1 MNIWLVI
8 CKHLI
13 PESIALLILCWIN
26 VGHPSLI
33 LLLTYAVVLRIVW
46 NIAIIT
52 HGLGHVL
59 ITAIVDRDPTFIKWA
74 NLLEHRTLSDVL
86 RSLIPFT
93 PIISPLSADADYPWV
108 TVGKTT
114 PLAIRIK
121 AGGGILFNIMAVGLV
136 SIVPMLNDL
145 SSIDFNPYG
154 SIDRLVIPAFIGA
167 NAIAIFS
174 SRSDLGA
181 MVTGAATC
189 FNCGNFG
196 FVGKRL
202 ANDDRELLPAR
213 VVEIFQAMGHETE
226 IRGEQ
231 AGGGVVFAR
240 DLTDRVVFVGKKI
253 INRKRQ
259 NLTRSLETAFA
270 PVRERARR
278 SGAKAVD
285 NAIVGIWHYRYA
297 TSSPPAILETHWHE
311 WMPARSA
318 DVWRVE
324 QGQWVRDRQTVNH
337 RITHNGDFNTWMLF
351 GEEIA
356 TTELGLW
363 LERVLHT
370 PNSTVG
376 DSPKIAGMMDLL
388 ITQGM
393 WAASLRLAY
402 QLAVAKSLSA
412 AFGGNIPT
420 KTAPNTAPSE
430 LELSGWAEI
439 VEGIF
444 CQHQAVLLLPDAQS
458 MLELSQSHVARL
470 EREIIQALSQH
481 HTIGCWTELAR
492 AAFVKTAVNAFFY
505 NNPYQAAK
513 LFMSR
518 ATGTF
523 GLVTASTLCADS
535 VVLSAWGQPIATG
548 FNVAEEYM
556 VYASEP
562 AAVDVVLAQIPRSYR
577 LDLEQKGGE
586 IAWVGV
592 DRIAIYDIQADRE
605 LVGAELAQ
613 RWIPLQHN
621 DYILPPAASAP
632 DPVAHDIEEI
642 PQVIKAIAA
651 SWQDPA
657 SFNRQSADY
666 LAELLIER
674 ARLWD
679 RRQQATS
686 SSKLDAVGD
695 GTLDLLI
702 IGVENS
708 LWLGERFAQD
718 LISICPGLR
727 VETLSANHVLRKLQ
741 SDSDSLYLGKT
752 SIVLAISQS
761 GQTFPTLQ
769 ATQMFEQLRRQNEI
783 GELFVMTG
791 EVCSLMGSAIEQY
804 YYPAASF
811 TRRIFINGSGRRT
824 AEPTTVA
831 VVAAQATLTELLLY
845 LTKRLQ
851 HSFPARQKAF
861 GMTLTTANL
870 TSLELVRDDF
880 VDRRV
885 GSIVGTI
892 ESTTHRQL
900 VRVGRQWALHITEM
914 PIAWG
919 IQAVYVLISVGLQ
932 APLVQTIFRSMF
944 GLANLAVPGW
954 LLPALTLA
962 DIAIYIFGSWLWTLG
977 LRYVQGRSLFAR
989 VGKRTLVIGD
999 VPWVHQLLTAYVSK
1013 LFSLSYGITSL
1024 EVHGANPQ
1032 DQMLHLFGHRIVRGT
1047 LVFLGIPDGRSDRF
1061 QQERESAVMMTGK
1074 QANGVRH
1081 LTAGAEIIA
1090 LGQNQSIEQQGFAA
1104 AIILP
1109 DAATDLANN
1118 TKLLAELREARF
1130 GALERLVA
1138 SYVFFWALSKRVA
1151 SFPLLRY
1158 QHWKSQSRARI
1169 MTTAAP
1175 VARVTT
1181 TSTSNATKIF
1191 ARSKVLNGFG
1201 RSK

>member
-13 PESIALLILCWIN
+13 PESIALLILCWIDIDY
-26 VGHPSLI
+26 PSPI
-33 LLLTYAVVLRIVW
+33 LLLTYAVLLRIVW

-59 ITAIVDRDPTFIKWA
+59 ITAIVDRDPTFINRA
-74 NLLEHRTLSDVL
+74 NLLEHRTIADIFS
-86 RSLIPFT
+86 SLIPFT
-93 PIISPLSADADYPWV
+93 PIFSPLSADADYPWV
-108 TVGKTT
+108 AVGKTT

-136 SIVPMLNDL
+136 SIVPMPDDLFRIDLNL
-145 SSIDFNPYG
+145 CE
-154 SIDRLVIPAFIGA
+154 SIDRLVIQAFISA
-167 NAIAIFS
+167 NALAIFS
-174 SRSDLGA
+174 SRSDLVA
-181 MVTGAATC
+181 MVTGEATC

-202 ANDDRELLPAR
+202 TNDDRELLPAR
-213 VVEIFQAMGHETE
+213 VVAIFQAMGHETE

-231 AGGGVVFAR
+231 AGGGVVFAH
-240 DLTDRVVFVGKKI
+240 DPTDRVVFVGKKI

-270 PVRERARR
+270 PVRERSRR

-285 NAIVGIWHYRYA
+285 NAIVGVWHYRYA
-297 TSSPPAILETHWHE
+297 TSSPPAIVETHWHE

-324 QGQWVRDRQTVNH
+324 QGQWVKDRQTVNH
-337 RITHNGDFNTWMLF
+337 RITHNGDFDAWMLF
-351 GEEIA
+351 GEEVA
-356 TTELGLW
+356 NTELGLW

-412 AFGGNIPT
+412 AFGGKIPT

-444 CQHQAVLLLPDAQS
+444 CHHQAVLLLPDAQS

-470 EREIIQALSQH
+470 EREMIQALSQH

-562 AAVDVVLAQIPRSYR
+562 AAVDAVLAQIPRSYR

-632 DPVAHDIEEI
+632 DPVAHDIGEI

-651 SWQDPA
+651 SWQDSA

-666 LAELLIER
+666 LAELLIEK

-686 SSKLDAVGD
+686 NGKLDSLVD

-702 IGVENS
+702 TGVENS

-718 LISICPGLR
+718 LKSICPGLK
-727 VETLSANHVLRKLQ
+727 VEILSANHILWKLQ
-741 SDSDSLYLGKT
+741 SDSDSLDLGKN

-769 ATQMFEQLRRQNEI
+769 ATQIFEQLRRQNAI

-831 VVAAQATLTELLLY
+831 VVAAQTTLTELLLY

-851 HSFPARQKAF
+851 QGFPARQKAF
-861 GMTLTTANL
+861 GMTLTTTNL
-870 TSLELVRDDF
+870 KTLEQVRDDF

-892 ESTTHRQL
+892 ESATHRQL

-919 IQAVYVLISVGLQ
+919 IQAVYVLVSVGLQ
-932 APLVQTIFRSMF
+932 APLVQTICRAIF

-954 LLPALTLA
+954 LLPMLTLV

-977 LRYVQGRSLFAR
+977 LRYAQGRSLFAR
-989 VGKRTLVIGD
+989 MGKRTLVIGD

-1024 EVHGANPQ
+1024 DVHGANPQ

-1047 LVFLGIPDGRSDRF
+1047 LVFLGIPDGRGDRS
-1061 QQERESAVMMTGK
+1061 QQERESAAMMTGK

-1090 LGQNQSIEQQGFAA
+1090 LGQNQSIEQQGFAE

-1109 DAATDLANN
+1109 DAATDLASN

-1181 TSTSNATKIF
+1181 TSASDAAKIF
-1191 ARSKVLNGFG
+1191 DRSKILNGFG
-1201 RSK
+1201 RHK